1 MQAFPAPPAP
11 DAAAALDR
19 CGDMLYRLCF
29 VMLGSAADAEDAV
42 QETFLQY
49 LRKAPHF
56 ADAGHER
63 AWLITTAKNKCRD
76 ILRERRR
83 HLPLPDGDA
92 LSDLSDLPDMA
103 DPAGSG
109 ILQAL
114 LTLPEKYR
122 LVLTLYYVEDVPI
135 REIARTIQRT
145 PSAVKMRLQKGR
157 RLLDEAYRKEFL

>member
-1 MQAFPAPPAP
+1 MQASPALPVP
-11 DAAAALDR
+11 DAAAALDHY
-19 CGDMLYRLCF
+19 GDMLYRICF
-29 VMLGSAADAEDAV
+29 VMLRNTADAEDAV

-49 LRKAPHF
+49 LRKAPRF

-92 LSDLSDLPDMA
+92 LPDIPDWS
-103 DPAGSG
+103 DPADSG
-109 ILQAL
+109 ILEAL

-157 RLLDEAYRKEFL
+157 RLLDEAYRREFL

>member
-1 MQAFPAPPAP
+1 MQSPPALPAP
-11 DAAAALDR
+11 DAAGALDR

-29 VMLGSAADAEDAV
+29 VMLHSAADAEDAV

-49 LRKAPHF
+49 IRKAPHF

-76 ILRERRR
+76 ILRDRRR
-83 HLPLPDGDA
+83 HLPLPDDDA
-92 LSDLSDLPDMA
+92 LPALPDPA
-103 DPAGSG
+103 DSG
-109 ILQAL
+109 ILEAL

-157 RLLDEAYRKEFL
+157 RLLEEAYRKEFL

>member
-1 MQAFPAPPAP
+1 MQDSPAPPAP
-11 DAAAALDR
+11 DAAAALD
-19 CGDMLYRLCF
+19 CYGDMLYRLCF
-29 VMLGSAADAEDAV
+29 VMLRNTADAEDAV

-49 LRKAPHF
+49 LRKAPRF

-92 LSDLSDLPDMA
+92 LPDLPDLI
-103 DPAGSG
+103 DPADSTDSG
-109 ILQAL
+109 ILEAL

-122 LVLTLYYVEDVPI
+122 LVLTLYYVEDVPVH
-135 REIARTIQRT
+135 EIARTIHRT

-157 RLLDEAYRKEFL
+157 RLLDEAYRKEFV